1 MNPLD
6 HQAGWTANSH
16 HPETLVEF
24 RYPSDAEPETEE
36 TDQPDAPDILMR
48 VLDTALG
55 SRPTARGVGLRLI
68 ALASLVGHRALGGRP
83 LAEVARANKVSKQRL
98 YALALELSTQLG
110 LPCRWQRKKPRLAAR
125 AEACVTG
132 APVKESP
139 HE

>member
-24 RYPSDAEPETEE
+24 RYPGESEPGTEE

-55 SRPTARGVGLRLI
+55 SRPTPRGVGLRLI
-68 ALASLVGHRALGGRP
+68 ALASLVAHPALGGRP
-83 LAEVARANKVSKQRL
+83 LAEIARANKVSKQRL
-98 YALALELSTQLG
+98 YHIALELSEQLG
-110 LPCRWQRKKPRLAAR
+110 IPCRWQRKKPRLAAR
-125 AEACVTG
+125 AESNI
-132 APVKESP
+132 ES